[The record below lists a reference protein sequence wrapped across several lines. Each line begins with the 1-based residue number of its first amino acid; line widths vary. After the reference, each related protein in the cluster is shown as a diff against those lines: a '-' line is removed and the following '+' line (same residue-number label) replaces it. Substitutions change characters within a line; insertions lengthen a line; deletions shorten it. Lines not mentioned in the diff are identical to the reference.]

1 MEISELRFLVA
12 EDHEFQRRTLV
23 RMLAS
28 LGALEVLEAADG
40 RAALDVL
47 LEAGRTVDIIVC
59 DLDMPEMDGMEFIRH
74 VGEAGTQVS
83 VILSSA
89 LDRHLI
95 ASVETMTTAY
105 GMNLLGAIEK
115 PATPQKLR
123 DLIARH
129 GIMPASRK
137 SVPPAAIPVAE
148 VIAGFRAGQ
157 FEPFFQPKV
166 DMATGKLVGAEALA
180 RWRHPERGIVSP
192 GAFVGVLEAAG
203 ETEALTWVM
212 LEKSAAAAKAWQKG
226 GLAASVSVN
235 LSLATLSDPTL
246 ADRITEAVRREG
258 LETKAM
264 ILEITETAAMTDV
277 GRCLENLARLRVKG
291 FGLSI
296 DDYGTGYSSMQQLA
310 RIPFT
315 ELKLDQSFVTNCA
328 ANVQHQAIIE
338 SSLDMAR
345 RLHLKTVAEGVET
358 LADWTFLRDLGC
370 GAGQGYFIAKPL
382 PPGDLLRWAEAWRAP
397 EQ

>member
-40 RAALDVL
+40 RIALEVFHQ
-47 LEAGRTVDIIVC
+47 AGHAVDIIVC

-74 VGEAGTQVS
+74 VGEAGAQVS

-129 GIMPASRK
+129 GIVPARRK
-137 SVPPAAIPVAE
+137 GAQAAAIPAAE
-148 VIAGFRAGQ
+148 VIGGLRAGQ
-157 FEPFFQPKV
+157 IEPFFQPKV
-166 DMATGKLVGAEALA
+166 EMATGKLVGAEALA

-203 ETEALTWVM
+203 QADALTWVM
-212 LEKSAAAAKAWQKG
+212 LEKSAAAARVWQEQ

-235 LSLATLSDPTL
+235 LSLASLSDPSL
-246 ADRITEAVRREG
+246 AERITDTVRRES
-258 LETKAM
+258 LDARAM
-264 ILEITETAAMTDV
+264 VLEITETAAMSDV
-277 GRCLENLARLRVKG
+277 GRSLENLARLRVKG

-328 ANVQHQAIIE
+328 DNVQHQAIIE

-358 LADWTFLRDLGC
+358 LADWTLLRELGC
-370 GAGQGYFIAKPL
+370 GAGQGYFIAEPL
-382 PPGDLLRWAEAWRAP
+382 PLGELLRWAREWRAP
-397 EQ
+397 SE

>member
-23 RMLAS
+23 RMLTS
-28 LGALEVLEAADG
+28 LGAREVLEAANG
-40 RAALDVL
+40 RAALEVFRDPS
-47 LEAGRTVDIIVC
+47 RTVHIIVC

-74 VGEAGTQVS
+74 VGETGAQVS

-129 GIMPASRK
+129 GAAPARRAGA
-137 SVPPAAIPVAE
+137 PAARLPADEVVA
-148 VIAGFRAGQ
+148 GLSAGQ

-166 DMATGKLVGAEALA
+166 DLGTGKVVGAEALA
-180 RWRHPERGIVSP
+180 YWRHPERGIVPP
-192 GAFVGVLEAAG
+192 GAFISVLEEAG
-203 ETEALTWVM
+203 EVDALTWVM
-212 LEKSAAAAKAWQKG
+212 LEKSATVAATWQAEG
-226 GLAASVSVN
+226 RPLSVSVN
-235 LSLATLSDPTL
+235 LSLTSLCDPTL
-246 ADRITEAVRREG
+246 ADRITDTVRRQG
-258 LETKAM
+258 LDSKAM
-264 ILEITETAAMTDV
+264 MLEITESAAMTDV

-315 ELKLDQSFVTNCA
+315 ELKLDQSFVTHCGSNA
-328 ANVQHQAIIE
+328 QHLAIIE

-345 RLHLKTVAEGVET
+345 RLRLKTVAEGVET
-358 LADWTFLRDLGC
+358 QADWTLLRDLGC
-370 GAGQGYFIAKPL
+370 ALAQGYFIAKPM
-382 PPGDLLRWAEAWRAP
+382 PAGDFLRWAGTWTPPA
-397 EQ
+397 

>member
-28 LGALEVLEAADG
+28 LGAREVLEAADG
-40 RAALDVL
+40 RAAL
-47 LEAGRTVDIIVC
+47 EAFRDPSRTVHIIVC

-74 VGEAGTQVS
+74 VGETGAQVS

-129 GIMPASRK
+129 GAGPARRAGA
-137 SVPPAAIPVAE
+137 PAARIPADEVVA
-148 VIAGFRAGQ
+148 GLRAGQ

-166 DMATGKLVGAEALA
+166 ELDTGKVAGAEAVA
-180 RWRHPERGIVSP
+180 RWRHPERGIVPP
-192 GAFVGVLEAAG
+192 GAFISVLEEAG
-203 ETEALTWVM
+203 EVDALTWVM
-212 LEKSAAAAKAWQKG
+212 LEKAAAVAAKWQAEG
-226 GLAASVSVN
+226 RPVSVSVN
-235 LSLATLSDPTL
+235 LSPSSLTDPTL
-246 ADRITEAVRREG
+246 ADRITNTVRRQG

-264 ILEITETAAMTDV
+264 ILEITESAAMTDV

-315 ELKLDQSFVTNCA
+315 ELKLDQSFVTHCGSNA
-328 ANVQHQAIIE
+328 QHLAIIE

-345 RLHLKTVAEGVET
+345 RLRLKTVAEGVET
-358 LADWTFLRDLGC
+358 QGDWTLLRELGC
-370 GAGQGYFIAKPL
+370 AFGQGYFIAAPMPAGDFVGWAGQWR
-382 PPGDLLRWAEAWRAP
+382 PPA
-397 EQ
+397 

>member
-1 MEISELRFLVA
+1 MDISELRFLVA
-12 EDHEFQRRTLV
+12 EDHDFQRRTLV
-23 RMLAS
+23 RILAS
-28 LGALEVLEAADG
+28 LGALEVFEAADG
-40 RAALDVL
+40 RAALHVL
-47 LEAGRTVDIIVC
+47 RDAGRTVDIIVC

-74 VGEAGTQVS
+74 VGEAGVQVS

-129 GIMPASRK
+129 GIMPARRK
-137 SVPPAAIPVAE
+137 GAPAAAFPVAE
-148 VIAGFRAGQ
+148 VLAGLRAGQ
-157 FEPFFQPKV
+157 FEPFFQAKV
-166 DMATGKLVGAEALA
+166 EMATGRIVGAEALA

-203 ETEALTWVM
+203 QADTLTWVM
-212 LEKSAAAAKAWQKG
+212 LEKSVAAARAWQEQ
-226 GLAASVSVN
+226 GLTASVSVN
-235 LSLATLSDPTL
+235 LSLTSLSDPTL
-246 ADRITEAVRREG
+246 AERITDTVRREG
-258 LETKAM
+258 LDARAL

-328 ANVQHQAIIE
+328 ANAQHQAIIE

-345 RLHLKTVAEGVET
+345 RLRLKTVAEGVET

-370 GAGQGYFIAKPL
+370 EAGQGYFIAKPL
-382 PPGDLLRWAEAWRAP
+382 PLGELLRWAGEWEAP
-397 EQ
+397 SE

>member
-129 GIMPASRK
+129 GIVPARRK
-137 SVPPAAIPVAE
+137 GVPAAAIPVTD
-148 VIAGFRAGQ
+148 VIAGLRAGQ

-192 GAFVGVLEAAG
+192 GAFVGVLEASG

-212 LEKSAAAAKAWQKG
+212 LEKSVAAAKAWQEQ

-235 LSLATLSDPTL
+235 LSLTTLSDPTL

-328 ANVQHQAIIE
+328 ANLQHQAIIE

-358 LADWTFLRDLGC
+358 LADWTLLRDLGC

-397 EQ
+397 EE

>member
-1 MEISELRFLVA
+1 MEISEIRFLVA

-23 RMLAS
+23 RMLTA
-28 LGALEVLEAADG
+28 LGALEVLEAGDG
-40 RAALDVL
+40 RAALEVFR
-47 LEAGRTVDIIVC
+47 APGRPVHIIVC

-74 VGEAGTQVS
+74 VGELGAPVS

-89 LDRHLI
+89 LDRHLV

-129 GIMPASRK
+129 GAAPARRAGA
-137 SVPPAAIPVAE
+137 PAASIPADE
-148 VIAGFRAGQ
+148 VLAGLREGQ
-157 FEPFFQPKV
+157 FEPFVQPKV
-166 DMATGKLVGAEALA
+166 ELASGKPVGAEALA
-180 RWRHPERGIVSP
+180 RWRHPVRGVVPP
-192 GAFVGVLEAAG
+192 GAFVSALETAG
-203 ETEALTWVM
+203 AIDDLTWLM
-212 LEKSAAAAKAWQKG
+212 LEKSAAAAVKWQVEG
-226 GLAASVSVN
+226 WMGTVSVN
-235 LSLATLSDPTL
+235 LSLTSLSDPTL
-246 ADRITEAVRREG
+246 ADRITETVRQQG
-258 LETKAM
+258 LETRAM
-264 ILEITETAAMTDV
+264 ILEITESAAMTDV

-315 ELKLDQSFVTNCA
+315 ELKLDQSFVMNCA
-328 ANVQHQAIIE
+328 TNAQHRAIIE

-345 RLHLKTVAEGVET
+345 RLRLKTVAEGVET
-358 LADWTFLRDLGC
+358 QADWVLLRELGC
-370 GAGQGYFIAKPL
+370 AQGQGYFIAKPIPAADFL
-382 PPGDLLRWAEAWRAP
+382 AWAGQWRPPAA
-397 EQ
+397 

>member
-115 PATPQKLR
+115 PATLQKLR

-129 GIMPASRK
+129 GIVPARRK
-137 SVPPAAIPVAE
+137 SVLAAAIPVAD
-148 VIAGFRAGQ
+148 VIAGLRAGQ

-166 DMATGKLVGAEALA
+166 DMATGMLVGAEALA

-192 GAFVGVLEAAG
+192 DAFVGALEAAG

-212 LEKSAAAAKAWQKG
+212 LEKSAAAAKAWQEQ

-235 LSLATLSDPTL
+235 LSLTTLSDPTL

-264 ILEITETAAMTDV
+264 ILEITETAAMADV
-277 GRCLENLARLRVKG
+277 GRCLENLARLRMKG

-328 ANVQHQAIIE
+328 ANLQHQAIIE

-358 LADWTFLRDLGC
+358 FADWTFLRDLGC

>member
-12 EDHEFQRRTLV
+12 EDHDFQRRTLV
-23 RMLAS
+23 RMLTS
-28 LGALEVLEAADG
+28 LGALEVFEAADG
-40 RAALDVL
+40 RAALDL
-47 LEAGRTVDIIVC
+47 LQEAGRTVDIVVC

-95 ASVETMTTAY
+95 ASVESMTTAY

-129 GIMPASRK
+129 GITPARRK
-137 SVPPAAIPVAE
+137 GAPAVAIPAADVLD
-148 VIAGFRAGQ
+148 GLRAGQ

-166 DMATGKLVGAEALA
+166 ELATGKVVGAEALA

-192 GAFVGVLEAAG
+192 GAFIAMLETAG
-203 ETEALTWVM
+203 QEDALMWQM
-212 LEKSAAAAKAWQKG
+212 LEKSAAAARNWQEQ

-235 LSLATLSDPTL
+235 LSLTSLSDPTL
-246 ADRITEAVRREG
+246 AERITDAVRRSS
-258 LETKAM
+258 LDARAM
-264 ILEITETAAMTDV
+264 VLEITESAAMADV
-277 GRCLENLARLRVKG
+277 GRSLENLARLRVKG

-328 ANVQHQAIIE
+328 GNVQHQAIIE

-358 LADWTFLRDLGC
+358 LSDWTFLRQLGC
-370 GAGQGYFIAKPL
+370 GAGQGYFIAEPL
-382 PPGDLLRWAEAWRAP
+382 PLGDLLRWAREWRAP
-397 EQ
+397 SE

>member
-40 RAALDVL
+40 RIALEVFHQ
-47 LEAGRTVDIIVC
+47 AGHAVDIIVS

-74 VGEAGTQVS
+74 VGEAGAQVS

-129 GIMPASRK
+129 GIVPARRK
-137 SVPPAAIPVAE
+137 GAQAAAIPTAE
-148 VIAGFRAGQ
+148 VIAGLRAGQ

-166 DMATGKLVGAEALA
+166 EMATGTVVGAEALA
-180 RWRHPERGIVSP
+180 RWRHPERGIVAA

-203 ETEALTWVM
+203 LADALTWVM
-212 LEKSAAAAKAWQKG
+212 LEKSAAAARVWQEQ

-235 LSLATLSDPTL
+235 LSLASLSDPSL
-246 ADRITEAVRREG
+246 AERITDTVRRES
-258 LETKAM
+258 LDARAM
-264 ILEITETAAMTDV
+264 VLEITETAAMSDV
-277 GRCLENLARLRVKG
+277 GRSLENLARLRVKG

-328 ANVQHQAIIE
+328 DNVQHQAIIE

-345 RLHLKTVAEGVET
+345 RLRLKTVAEGVET
-358 LADWTFLRDLGC
+358 LADWNFLRELGC
-370 GAGQGYFIAKPL
+370 GAGQGYFIAEPL
-382 PPGDLLRWAEAWRAP
+382 PLGELLRWAREWRAP
-397 EQ
+397 LG

>member
-1 MEISELRFLVA
+1 M
-12 EDHEFQRRTLV
+12 
-23 RMLAS
+23 
-28 LGALEVLEAADG
+28 LEAGDG
-40 RAALDVL
+40 RAALAVFQDPARPVH
-47 LEAGRTVDIIVC
+47 IIVC

-74 VGEAGTQVS
+74 VGAMGAQVS

-129 GIMPASRK
+129 GAAPARRSGT
-137 SVPPAAIPVAE
+137 PAARIPAEDVVA
-148 VIAGFRAGQ
+148 GLRAGQ

-166 DMATGKLVGAEALA
+166 ELGSGKVVGAEALA
-180 RWRHPERGIVSP
+180 RWRHPERGVVPP
-192 GAFVGVLEAAG
+192 GLFIPALEEAG
-203 ETEALTWVM
+203 ELDALTWVM
-212 LEKSAAAAKAWQKG
+212 LEKSAAVAASW
-226 GLAASVSVN
+226 LAAGQTLAVSVN
-235 LSLATLSDPTL
+235 LSLTSLSDATL
-246 ADRITEAVRREG
+246 ADRITSAVRAQG
-258 LETKAM
+258 LESRGM

-328 ANVQHQAIIE
+328 MNAQHRAIIE

-345 RLHLKTVAEGVET
+345 RLKLKTVAEGVET
-358 LADWTFLRDLGC
+358 HADWTLLRELGC
-370 GAGQGYFIAKPL
+370 ALGQGYFIAKPMAAGEFL
-382 PPGDLLRWAEAWRAP
+382 GWAAQWRAP
-397 EQ
+397 AA

>member
-1 MEISELRFLVA
+1 MEISDLRFLVA

-40 RAALDVL
+40 RAALEVFRQ
-47 LEAGRTVDIIVC
+47 AGHSVDIIVC

-74 VGEAGTQVS
+74 VGEAGAQVS

-129 GIMPASRK
+129 GIMPARRK
-137 SVPPAAIPVAE
+137 GAPAAAIPAAE
-148 VIAGFRAGQ
+148 VIAGLRAGQ

-166 DMATGKLVGAEALA
+166 DMTTRKMVGAEALA
-180 RWRHPERGIVSP
+180 RWRHPKRGLVAA
-192 GAFVGVLEAAG
+192 GAFVGVLETAG
-203 ETEALTWVM
+203 QADALTWVM
-212 LEKSAAAAKAWQKG
+212 LERSAAAARVWQEQ

-235 LSLATLSDPTL
+235 LSLTSLSDPTL
-246 ADRITEAVRREG
+246 AERITDVVRREG
-258 LETKAM
+258 LDGRTM

-277 GRCLENLARLRVKG
+277 GRSLENLARLRVKG

-315 ELKLDQSFVTNCA
+315 ELKLDQSFVTDCA
-328 ANVQHQAIIE
+328 GNVQHQAIIE

-345 RLHLKTVAEGVET
+345 RLHLNSVAEGVESV
-358 LADWTFLRDLGC
+358 ADWTFLRELGC
-370 GAGQGYFIAKPL
+370 GAGQGYFMAQPL
-382 PPGDLLRWAEAWRAP
+382 PLGGLLRWAREWKAP
-397 EQ
+397 SE

>member
-1 MEISELRFLVA
+1 MDISELRFLVA

-129 GIMPASRK
+129 GIMPARRK
-137 SVPPAAIPVAE
+137 SVSPAAIPVTD
-148 VIAGFRAGQ
+148 VIAGIRAGQ

-212 LEKSAAAAKAWQKG
+212 LEKSAAAAKAWQEQ

-264 ILEITETAAMTDV
+264 ILEITETVAMIDV

-328 ANVQHQAIIE
+328 GNVQHQAIIE

-382 PPGDLLRWAEAWRAP
+382 PAGDLLRWAEAWRAP
-397 EQ
+397 EE

>member
-40 RAALDVL
+40 RIALEVFHQ
-47 LEAGRTVDIIVC
+47 AGHAVDIIVC

-74 VGEAGTQVS
+74 VGEAGAAGS

-129 GIMPASRK
+129 GIVPARRK
-137 SVPPAAIPVAE
+137 GAQAAAIPAAE
-148 VIAGFRAGQ
+148 VIAGLRAGQ
-157 FEPFFQPKV
+157 IEPFFQPKV
-166 DMATGKLVGAEALA
+166 EMATGKLVGAEALA

-203 ETEALTWVM
+203 QADALTWVM
-212 LEKSAAAAKAWQKG
+212 LEKSAAAARVWQEQ

-235 LSLATLSDPTL
+235 LSLTSLSDPTL
-246 ADRITEAVRREG
+246 AERITDTVRRAG
-258 LETKAM
+258 LDARAL

-291 FGLSI
+291 FDLSI
-296 DDYGTGYSSMQQLA
+296 DDYGTGYSSMQQHA
-310 RIPFT
+310 RVPYT
-315 ELKLDQSFVTNCA
+315 ELKIDQSFVMGA
-328 ANVQHQAIIE
+328 SSQPRLRVMLE
-338 SSLDMAR
+338 SSMQMAEK
-345 RLHLKTVAEGVET
+345 LGLTVVAEGVET
-358 LADWTFLRDLGC
+358 RQDWNLLTELGC
-370 GAGQGYFIAKPL
+370 HKAQGYFIAKPMPADEFL
-382 PPGDLLRWAEAWRAP
+382 DWVAEWPPEA
-397 EQ
+397 

>member
-1 MEISELRFLVA
+1 MDISEIRFLVA
-12 EDHEFQRRTLV
+12 EDHDFQRRALV
-23 RMLAS
+23 RMLAG
-28 LGALEVLEAADG
+28 LGAREVLEAADG
-40 RAALDVL
+40 RAALDVFRDP
-47 LEAGRTVDIIVC
+47 ARPVDIIVC

-74 VGEAGTQVS
+74 VGETGAHVS

-123 DLIARH
+123 DLIVRH
-129 GIMPASRK
+129 GAAPARRGGT
-137 SVPPAAIPVAE
+137 PTAAIPTEDVVA
-148 VIAGFRAGQ
+148 GLRAGQ

-166 DMATGKLVGAEALA
+166 ELGSGLVVGAEALA
-180 RWRHPERGIVSP
+180 RWRHPQRGVVPP
-192 GAFVGVLEAAG
+192 GLFIAALESAG
-203 ETEALTWVM
+203 EIDALTWVM
-212 LEKSAAAAKAWQKG
+212 LEKSAKTAAGWQG
-226 GLAASVSVN
+226 AGRPLSVSVN
-235 LSLATLSDPTL
+235 LSLSSLSDPTL
-246 ADRITEAVRREG
+246 ADRITDAVRRQG
-258 LETKAM
+258 LDTKVM
-264 ILEITETAAMTDV
+264 TLEITESAAMTDI

-315 ELKLDQSFVTNCA
+315 ELKLDQSFVTDCGTHA
-328 ANVQHQAIIE
+328 QHRAIIE

-345 RLHLKTVAEGVET
+345 RLKLKTVAEGVET
-358 LADWTFLRDLGC
+358 EGDWTTLRDLGC
-370 GAGQGYFIAKPL
+370 AQGQGYFIAKPM
-382 PPGDLLRWAEAWRAP
+382 PAEDFLRWAGEWRPPAA
-397 EQ
+397 

>member
-23 RMLAS
+23 RMLVS
-28 LGALEVLEAADG
+28 LGALEVFEAADG
-40 RAALDVL
+40 RLALEL
-47 LEAGRTVDIIVC
+47 LQESGRTVDIIVC

-115 PATPQKLR
+115 PATPQKRR

-129 GIMPASRK
+129 GITPARRK
-137 SVPPAAIPVAE
+137 AAPTAAIPVAE
-148 VIAGFRAGQ
+148 VLDGLRAGQ

-166 DMATGKLVGAEALA
+166 ELATGKVVGAEALA

-192 GAFVGVLEAAG
+192 GAFIGVLETAG
-203 ETEALTWVM
+203 RADALMWVM
-212 LEKSAAAAKAWQKG
+212 LEKSAAAARAWQEQ
-226 GLAASVSVN
+226 GLAGSGSVN
-235 LSLATLSDPTL
+235 LSLASLSDPTL
-246 ADRITEAVRREG
+246 AERITDTVRRAN
-258 LETKAM
+258 LHARAM
-264 ILEITETAAMTDV
+264 VLEITEAGPMADV
-277 GRCLENLARLRVKG
+277 GHSLENLARLRVKG

-328 ANVQHQAIIE
+328 GNVQHQAIIE

-358 LADWTFLRDLGC
+358 LADWTFLRQLGC

-382 PPGDLLRWAEAWRAP
+382 PFDELLRWAGKWKAP
-397 EQ
+397 AG

>member
-1 MEISELRFLVA
+1 MDISELRFLVA

-129 GIMPASRK
+129 GIMPARRK
-137 SVPPAAIPVAE
+137 SVSPAAIPVTD
-148 VIAGFRAGQ
+148 VIAGIRAGQ

-212 LEKSAAAAKAWQKG
+212 LEKSAAAAKAWQEQ

-277 GRCLENLARLRVKG
+277 GRSLENLARLRVKG

-328 ANVQHQAIIE
+328 GNVQHQAIIE

-382 PPGDLLRWAEAWRAP
+382 PAGDLLRWAEAWRAP
-397 EQ
+397 EE